1 MQTIHSPEPQAPSP
15 AAPDAAERR
24 DALAIEPLRAEPAGR
39 EGVATQPPITRPKPP
54 PSMKAVN
61 PFVRLLLRSPLHGM
75 LSGSLLLLTYT
86 GRKSGKRYTIP
97 VAYSRM
103 GAVVYVFTDH
113 AWCKN
118 LRGGAPV
125 IVEIKRQRYEGTA
138 EAISDDQA
146 VITAAFL
153 AHLREHPGIA
163 RSYHIPVDDHKR
175 PDLNAARQVAQYTTL
190 VRIRLATPSR

>member
-1 MQTIHSPEPQAPSP
+1 MQTIHSPEPQAPPP
-15 AAPDAAERR
+15 AAPDTAERP
-24 DALAIEPLRAEPAGR
+24 DALATERTRAAQIRDSATVHPA
-39 EGVATQPPITRPKPP
+39 ATRPKPP

-75 LSGSLLLLTYT
+75 LSDTLLLLTYR

-97 VAYSRM
+97 VAYSRA
-103 GAVVYVFTDH
+103 GDEVSVFTDH
-113 AWCKN
+113 AWWKN

-125 IVEIKRQRYEGTA
+125 IVEIKRQRYKGAA
-138 EAISDDQA
+138 ETISDDQA
-146 VITAAFL
+146 VIAAALL

-175 PDLNAARQVAQYTTL
+175 PDPDAARQVAQYTTL
-190 VRIRLATPSR
+190 VRIQLASPSR